1 MRILH
6 HLFHETGLAITV
18 GVNLW
23 VELVHERRLA
33 VAAAT
38 VGRVVVAAEVALN
51 VVLALASEA
60 GRGWLTS
67 EASGR

>member
-1 MRILH
+1 M
-6 HLFHETGLAITV
+6 
-18 GVNLW
+18 
-23 VELVHERRLA
+23 
-33 VAAAT
+33 AAAT
-38 VGRVVVAAEVALN
+38 VGRVVVAAEVTLN